1 MALDLVD
8 IQGLAFYAYGEHPFA
23 AYLHVHLAPHDPR
36 TGAWVREI
44 ARHVR
49 RAHNATDRGFR
60 ERQRETVHVAFTC
73 AGLRAL
79 GLTHEELLAFPR
91 EFVHGMNHGLRAK
104 VLGDTPA
111 RWSFGGPEHPPIHA
125 LVLLYAR
132 SAGERDALVA
142 EHQRLLEAAGAKVVH
157 RDDAH
162 ILPRTHEH
170 FGFHDG
176 ISEPH
181 VADGPRSK
189 DHAPQA
195 SLAPGELLV
204 GHVDEYGQTNPSPVL
219 RGFEVGTNGTF
230 AVYRKLEQRVHAFW
244 RVMRDHAR
252 PRPRETPQQAAVR
265 LASSLVGRWPGG
277 APIVDHPERDPG
289 FETSTNDFLYA
300 EKDPGGTRCPVGSH
314 ARRAYPRDMLPPAQQ
329 DSLTETSRHR
339 LFRRGRPY
347 GPPVS
352 KDPWTLTD
360 ADADDDTDGKRGLV
374 FIALCGSL
382 RRQFEFIQQTW
393 MLSTK
398 FAGLHDERDPM
409 IGGGGRFTLQRDP
422 VRRCLVDLP
431 AFVEMRGGAYFFM
444 PGLRALEWL
453 GALTA
458 TG

>member
-23 AYLHVHLAPHDPR
+23 AYLHVNLAPHDPR
-36 TGAWVREI
+36 TGAWVREM

-49 RAHNATDRGFR
+49 RAHNAIDRGFR
-60 ERQRETVHVAFTC
+60 ERARETVHVAFTC

-79 GLTHEELLAFPR
+79 GLTQEELVAFPR

-111 RWSFGGPEHPPIHA
+111 KWSFGGPEHPVIHA
-125 LVLLYAR
+125 IVLLYAR
-132 SAGERDALVA
+132 SSDERDALVG
-142 EHQRLLEAAGAKVVH
+142 EHQHLIAAAGARVVH

-162 ILPRTHEH
+162 ILDKTHEH

-181 VADGPRSK
+181 IGDGPRTK
-189 DHAPQA
+189 DVSPQA

-204 GHVDEYGQTNPSPVL
+204 GQRDEYGQTNPAPVL
-219 RGFEVGTNGTF
+219 RGFDVGTNGTF
-230 AVYRKLEQRVHAFW
+230 VVYRKLEQRVHAFW
-244 RVMRDHAR
+244 RAMRERAR
-252 PRPRETPQQAAVR
+252 PRPRETPEQAAVR
-265 LASSLVGRWPGG
+265 LAAALVGRWPGG
-277 APIVDHPERDPG
+277 APLVDHPDGDPG
-289 FETSTNDFLYA
+289 IETSTNDFLYA
-300 EKDPGGTRCPVGSH
+300 EKDPHGTRCPVGSH

-347 GPPVS
+347 GPPVP
-352 KDPWTLTD
+352 KLPWLLTD
-360 ADADDDTDGKRGLV
+360 ADADDDVECKRGLV

-393 MLSTK
+393 VLSTK
-398 FAGLHDERDPM
+398 FAGLRDERDPM
-409 IGGGGRFTLQRDP
+409 IGGGGRFTLQADP

-431 AFVEMRGGAYFFM
+431 AFVDMRGGAYFFM

-453 GALTA
+453 GTL
-458 TG
+458 